1 MNAIMKKI
9 YLLSAMAIAAFIS
22 CQTIETEV
30 PAGEELQKVEM
41 TFNASFD
48 LGEELAAGTK
58 TAVGEIDT
66 ENKLLKLTWKAG
78 DKIAVYDDKSST
90 PNEFTANS
98 DGERVSFSGK
108 VTAGATQFIAIYPYS
123 AAKSVDVATGA
134 CQIDYPQNQH
144 AVAGSFDP
152 EALVTVGSATTENP
166 SIRFRLIGSL
176 LSFTLDFDDVVFV
189 EFSGSRPMS
198 GDVTFS
204 NAVEATGP
212 TSIATGTPNYK
223 SVTLSNADGSPLKK
237 GETYYVSVR
246 HTGSN
251 TQEGFTA
258 KLITASAQVA
268 SRVAS
273 NPLQIARKSVYPLGT
288 FKSSNVQFAY
298 DRYAVY
304 TAGFD
309 VTIAGKTYNKAQ
321 YGDATL
327 LADEGVFKSSSMSGL
342 IFLDAS
348 ATVTNTSEAT
358 ITSDVVIASN
368 DLDHPATYKG
378 TSGKSFVLKS
388 GSLVFD
394 NVIIDMAAMTS
405 GQFMTKKDNDGDFSS
420 LTVQQCDIKN
430 VKRPFFTPNSA
441 YLLHGIN
448 SVTMNGN
455 RIATGADVQL
465 FPINSGAVTLQGY
478 KDFTFTNN
486 VLYATTA
493 AAQQTYV
500 FATSAAGIDPASCHQ
515 EVVMD
520 NNLFY
525 NIGASNGIFRTH
537 ILKSVYIRNNIL
549 WAADGSYASNIKMFK
564 ANTGTAEAPAEFE
577 GASSDNYCFG
587 NLGEKEWTISDMAC
601 RGPLTNVT
609 ILESN
614 PIKSFNTGTGEFE
627 LVSAYKAFGP
637 KIQPQ

>member
-1 MNAIMKKI
+1 MKKI
-9 YLLSAMAIAAFIS
+9 YLLSAMALSAFIS

-30 PAGEELQKVEM
+30 PAGEDLQKVEM

-48 LGEELAAGTK
+48 LEAGLASDTK
-58 TAVGEIDT
+58 VAVGSTYTQEEQT
-66 ENKLLKLTWKAG
+66 LLKLTWKAG
-78 DKIAVYDDKSST
+78 DRIAVYDDKSSG
-90 PNEFTANS
+90 PNEFIATS
-98 DGERVSFSGK
+98 DGEKVSFSGK

-134 CQIDYPQNQH
+134 CEIDFPQDQH

-152 EALVTVGSATTENP
+152 EALVTVGSATAENP

-176 LSFTLDFDDVVFV
+176 LSFTVDFDDVVFV

-198 GDVTFS
+198 GDVTFT

-212 TSIATGTPNYK
+212 ASVATGTPNYK
-223 SVTLSNADGSPLKK
+223 SVTLSNADGSPLTR
-237 GETYYVSVR
+237 GATYYVSVR

-251 TQEGFTA
+251 SQEGFTA
-258 KLITASAQVA
+258 KLITSSAQVA

-273 NPLQIARKSVYPLGT
+273 NPLQIARKTLYPLGT
-288 FKSSNVQFAY
+288 FTAGNVKFAY

-309 VTIAGKTYNKAQ
+309 VTIAGKTYNKETD
-321 YGDATL
+321 GDATL
-327 LADEGVFKSSSMSGL
+327 LANGDVFKTSSMSGV

-348 ATVTNTSEAT
+348 AIVTNTSEAK

-368 DLDHPATYKG
+368 DLEHPATYAG
-378 TSGKSFVLKS
+378 TSGKSFVLES

-394 NVIIDMAAMTS
+394 SVIIDMAAMTS
-405 GQFMTKKDNDGDFSS
+405 GQFMTKKDNNGSFNS
-420 LTVQQCDIKN
+420 LTVQQCDIRN

-441 YLLHGIN
+441 ALEYGIT

-465 FPINSGAVTLQGY
+465 FPINSGAQTLKGY

-486 VLYATTA
+486 VVYATTA

-500 FATSAAGIDPASCHQ
+500 FATSAAGIDPASCSQ

-525 NIGASNGIFRTH
+525 NIAASNGIFRTH
-537 ILKSVYIRNNIL
+537 ILKSIYIRNNIL
-549 WAADGSYASNIKMFK
+549 WAADGSYSSNVKMFK
-564 ANTGTAEAPAEFE
+564 ANIGTSEVPAVFD

-587 NLGEKEWTISDMAC
+587 NLGEKEWTISDMAS

-609 ILESN
+609 VLESN
-614 PIKSFNTGTGEFE
+614 PIASFNTSTGEFE
-627 LVSAYKAFGP
+627 LVSEYKAFGP
-637 KIQPQ
+637 QIQPQ

>member
-1 MNAIMKKI
+1 MKKI

-30 PAGEELQKVEM
+30 PAREELQKVEM

-78 DKIAVYDDKSST
+78 DKIAVFDDKSSG
-90 PNEFTANS
+90 PNEFVANS
-98 DGERVSFSGK
+98 DGSRVSFTGT

-123 AAKSVDVATGA
+123 AAKSVNVATGA
-134 CQIDYPQNQH
+134 CEIDFPQDQH
-144 AVAGSFDP
+144 AVPGSFDP
-152 EALVTVGSATTENP
+152 EALVTVGSATAENP
-166 SIRFRLIGSL
+166 SIRFRLLGSL
-176 LSFTLDFDDVVFV
+176 LSFSVDFDDVVFV

-198 GDVTFS
+198 GNVTFS

-212 TSIATGTPNYK
+212 TSVATGTPNYK

-251 TQEGFTA
+251 SQEGFTA
-258 KLITASAQVA
+258 KLITADAKVA
-268 SRVAS
+268 SRTGSS
-273 NPLQIARKSVYPLGT
+273 NLQIARKTLYPLGKFT
-288 FKSSNVQFAY
+288 SSNVTFAY
-298 DRYAVY
+298 DRYAIY

-309 VTIAGKTYNKAQ
+309 ITIAGKTYNKAKD
-321 YGDATL
+321 GDATL
-327 LADEGVFKSSSMSGL
+327 LGNEGIFKSSITGL
-342 IFLDAS
+342 VFLDAG
-348 ATVTNTSEAT
+348 ATVTNTSEAA
-358 ITSDVVIASN
+358 IESAVVIASN
-368 DLDHPATYKG
+368 DPEHPATYKG
-378 TSGKSFVLKS
+378 TSGKSFLLKK
-388 GSLVFD
+388 GSLVFES
-394 NVIIDMAAMTS
+394 VIIDMAEMTS
-405 GQFMTKKDNDGDFSS
+405 GQFMTKKDNDQSFTS
-420 LTVQQCDIKN
+420 LTVQQCDIRN

-441 YLLHGIN
+441 YLEYG
-448 SVTMNGN
+448 VTSITLNGN

-465 FPINSGAVTLQGY
+465 IPINSGATTLKGY

-486 VLYATTA
+486 VLYSSTGN
-493 AAQQTYV
+493 AQQTYV
-500 FATSAAGIDPASCHQ
+500 FATSAAGIDPASCQQ

-525 NIGASNGIFRTH
+525 NIAASNGIFRSHTV
-537 ILKSVYIRNNIL
+537 KSVNIRNNIL
-549 WAADGSYASNIKMFK
+549 WAKDGSYSSNIKMFK
-564 ANTGTAEAPAEFE
+564 ANMFTGDAPATPDSFA
-577 GASSDNYCFG
+577 GSSSDNYCFG
-587 NLGEKEWTISDMAC
+587 NLGEKEWTISDSAC

-609 ILESN
+609 TLDSN
-614 PIKSFNTGTGEFE
+614 PIASFNTATGEFE

-637 KIQPQ
+637 QIQPL

>member
-1 MNAIMKKI
+1 MKKI
-9 YLLSAMAIAAFIS
+9 YLLSAMALSAFIS

-30 PAGEELQKVEM
+30 PAAEDLQKVEM

-48 LGEELAAGTK
+48 ISEELTADTK
-58 TAVGEIDT
+58 VAVGEIDT
-66 ENKLLKLTWKAG
+66 ENKALKLTWKAG
-78 DKIAVYDDKSST
+78 DKIAVFDDKSSG
-90 PNEFTANS
+90 PNEFVANS
-98 DGERVSFSGK
+98 DGDKVSFTGT

-134 CQIDYPQNQH
+134 CNIDFPQDQH
-144 AVAGSFDP
+144 AAAGSFDP
-152 EALVTVGSATTENP
+152 EAVVTVGSATTEDP

-176 LSFTLDFDDVVFV
+176 LSFTVDFNDVVFV

-198 GDVTFS
+198 GDVTFT
-204 NAVEATGP
+204 NAVGATGP
-212 TSIATGTPNYK
+212 TSVATGTPNYK
-223 SVTLSNADGSPLKK
+223 SVTLSNADGSPLTR
-237 GETYYVSVR
+237 GATYYVSVR
-246 HTGSN
+246 HTGSSS
-251 TQEGFTA
+251 QEGFTA
-258 KLITASAQVA
+258 KLITSSAQVA

-273 NPLQIARKSVYPLGT
+273 NPLQIARKTLYPLGT
-288 FKSSNVQFAY
+288 FTSANVNFAY

-309 VTIAGKTYNKAQ
+309 VTIAGKTYNRATD
-321 YGDATL
+321 GDATL
-327 LADEGVFKSSSMSGL
+327 LANGDVFKTSSMSGV

-348 ATVTNTSEAT
+348 AIVTNTSEAK

-368 DLDHPATYKG
+368 DLEHPATYAG
-378 TSGKSFVLKS
+378 TSGKSFVLES

-394 NVIIDMAAMTS
+394 SVIIDMAAMTS
-405 GQFMTKKDNDGDFSS
+405 GQFMTKKDNNGSFNS
-420 LTVQQCDIKN
+420 LTVQQCDIRN
-430 VKRPFFTPNSA
+430 IKRPFFTPNSA
-441 YLLHGIN
+441 ALEYGIT

-465 FPINSGAVTLQGY
+465 FPINSGAKTLKGY

-486 VLYATTA
+486 VVYATTA

-500 FATSAAGIDPASCHQ
+500 FATSAAGIDPASCSQ

-525 NIGASNGIFRTH
+525 NIAASNGIFRTH
-537 ILKSVYIRNNIL
+537 ILKSIYIRNNIL
-549 WAADGSYASNIKMFK
+549 WAADGSYSSNVKMFK
-564 ANTGTAEAPAEFE
+564 ANIGTSEVPAVFD

-587 NLGEKEWTISDMAC
+587 NLGEKEWTISDMAS

-609 ILESN
+609 VLESN
-614 PIKSFNTGTGEFE
+614 PIASFNTSTGEFE
-627 LVSAYKAFGP
+627 LVSEYKAFGP
-637 KIQPQ
+637 QIQPQ